1 MRIPAF
7 KKHILTIVLTLLCLG
22 MAQAQGDLKIGFVN
36 AARILD
42 QAPQAEQAR
51 ERLEVE
57 FAPRDQELVS
67 AQRALRQL
75 EEKLASD
82 NTLMADEERRKM
94 VRDINSQKRE
104 IKRLRTE
111 FQEDFNIRRNEE
123 LAKLQRQVYEAIVSL
138 AKEEEFDLIVNDGAV
153 IYASEQVDITDKVLE
168 RLQ

>member
-1 MRIPAF
+1 MRIAALRQIF
-7 KKHILTIVLTLLCLG
+7 AIVLALLCWS
-22 MAQAQGDLKIGFVN
+22 MALAQGDLKIGFVN

-51 ERLEVE
+51 ERLEKE

-67 AQRALRQL
+67 AQRTLRQL

-82 NTLMADEERRKM
+82 NTSMADEERRQM
-94 VRDINSQKRE
+94 VREINSQKRE
-104 IKRLRTE
+104 IKRLRAE

-138 AKEEEFDLIVNDGAV
+138 AKEEGFDLIVNDGAV
-153 IYASEQVDITDKVLE
+153 IYASDRVDITDKVLE